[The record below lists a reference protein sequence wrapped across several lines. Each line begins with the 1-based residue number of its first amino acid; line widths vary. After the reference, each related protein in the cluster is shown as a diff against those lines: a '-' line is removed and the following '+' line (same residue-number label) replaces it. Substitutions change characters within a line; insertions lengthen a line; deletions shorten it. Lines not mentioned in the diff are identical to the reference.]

1 MVGPLTHKIRN
12 LEGQRDQYMQEA
24 RKDIQSRRA
33 MHNSQLQSYEQD
45 IKPLKRKAR
54 MESIQQNLASIG
66 ARVGK
71 MGPM

>member
-1 MVGPLTHKIRN
+1 MVGPLTNKIRN
-12 LEGQRDQYMQEA
+12 LEGQKDQYMQEA
-24 RKDIQSRRA
+24 RKDIHARRA
-33 MHNSQLQSYEQD
+33 MHNSQLQSYDLD

-54 MESIQQNLASIG
+54 VESIKQNLDVIG